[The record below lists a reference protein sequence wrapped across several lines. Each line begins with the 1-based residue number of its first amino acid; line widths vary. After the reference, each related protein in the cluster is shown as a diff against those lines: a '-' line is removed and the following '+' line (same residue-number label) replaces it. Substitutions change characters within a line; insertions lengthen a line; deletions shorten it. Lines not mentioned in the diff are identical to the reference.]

1 MNKACAHIFLL
12 ALAIVSC
19 TRQET
24 DGGVGAPAR
33 TPILFN
39 SGCAPLTVETK
50 AGDTFVDNALATPV
64 VGKSFCVYAWDTGAS
79 YLGSNPGSPTFIS
92 SGLPVE
98 FTDNDDQGRH
108 NNYDPADLSV
118 PMDQYWP
125 QAADGYAYSFL
136 AYYPYS
142 ATPGETG
149 IATPDF
155 STKVGSF
162 AFTAKTDSGADLAVD
177 DMVDFCVSD
186 VANDQRY
193 GNTTSEYPGT
203 VDLRFHHMLTL
214 VRVCFVKSRDVAAD
228 YAIRILDAKLE
239 NINTTATLTA
249 TYAPPAVPGV
259 NVAGTTSFAWSLW
272 NNPRDYQITF
282 GGVNPEYNSGTGTA
296 TNPVTLGYSQVVNKE
311 DFFLLI
317 PQTIWNNDPGNAYPQ
332 KIHFWWD
339 TPGGAATE
347 GTVFLY
353 DSVKL
358 IGSEERAD
366 ISWEPGSFV
375 TYTVV
380 IRTAPI
386 VFGLDTNYDLDVTI
400 EPWPTEDVNGYIQII
415 D

>member
-1 MNKACAHIFLL
+1 M
-12 ALAIVSC
+12 VSC

-24 DGGVGAPAR
+24 VGGVVAPAR

-39 SGCAPLTVETK
+39 SGCTPVTVETK
-50 AGDTFVDNALATPV
+50 AGRSFIGNALGTPV
-64 VGKSFCVYAWDTGAS
+64 PGESFCVYAWDTEDDF
-79 YLGSNPGSPTFIS
+79 LGSNPGAPDFII
-92 SGLPVE
+92 SGLPVLY
-98 FTDNDDQGRH
+98 TDNDDQGR
-108 NNYDPADLSV
+108 NNSYNPANLTKAT
-118 PMDQYWP
+118 DQYWP
-125 QAADGYAYSFL
+125 HTSDGYAYSFI

-142 ATPGETG
+142 ATPGVTG
-149 IATPDF
+149 IDTPTF
-155 STKVGSF
+155 PSSTVGQF

-193 GNTTSEYPGT
+193 GYTTSEYSGT

-214 VRVCFVKSRDVAAD
+214 VRVRFVKSRDVASD
-228 YAIRILDAKLE
+228 YPIRILDAKLE

-249 TYAPPAVPGV
+249 TYTPPAVPGV
-259 NVAGTTSFAWSLW
+259 NVAGTTSFTWSGW

-282 GGVNPEYNSGTGTA
+282 GGVNPEYTSEPVTI
-296 TNPVTLGYSQVVNKE
+296 TNPITLGYSQALIDE
-311 DFFLLI
+311 DVFLLI
-317 PQTIWNNDPGNAYPQ
+317 PQTIWNNDPGNAHPQ

-386 VFGLDTNYDLDVTI
+386 EFGLDTYYDLDVTI
-400 EPWPTEDVNGYIQII
+400 EPWPTQDVNGYIQII